1 MKKNDGHPPRKLRLV
16 MSTSGSS
23 APAAAPTQLPAHVT
37 GVNPIDPFSLA
48 DDGRT
53 SGNPSMFSDSSDDIT
68 GGTNISKVIN
78 NEIVSFSY

>member
-1 MKKNDGHPPRKLRLV
+1 MKKNDGHPPRKLRRV
-16 MSTSGSS
+16 MSISGSS
-23 APAAAPTQLPAHVT
+23 ATAAAPTRLPAHVA

-53 SGNPSMFSDSSDDIT
+53 PGKPIMFTDSSDDST
-68 GGTNISKVIN
+68 GGATSSKVIK